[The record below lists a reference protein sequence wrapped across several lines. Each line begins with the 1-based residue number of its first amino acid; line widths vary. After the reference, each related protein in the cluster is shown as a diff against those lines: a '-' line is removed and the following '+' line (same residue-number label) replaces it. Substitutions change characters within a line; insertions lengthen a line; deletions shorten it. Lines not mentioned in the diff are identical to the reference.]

1 MTFTGQPWWCLGHF
15 AALAQVN
22 AAQSQLQRH
31 PAVLMN
37 STSVV
42 FLILNCWHTKLAV
55 NQLCRI
61 RAQTVVTHLLA
72 QAGSGNTPSFLKEA
86 IRGSQFYIFT
96 THNQT
101 QQKIW
106 PSVDDWQ
113 LPRPHWPSRRY
124 QRPPPQLRKHR
135 MSSVTLA
142 KTTLQNNNPPP
153 ITGMSCTGGWWSWTR
168 QKNGNNCHSVDNHD
182 KSQAH
187 TWMQTRWGTS

>member
-1 MTFTGQPWWCLGHF
+1 MASWSLCSFS
-15 AALAQVN
+15 VN
-22 AAQSQLQRH
+22 AAQSQPHRH
-31 PAVLMN
+31 PAGLMN
-37 STSVV
+37 STGVV
-42 FLILNCWHTKLAV
+42 FLILNCWHTKLSV

-86 IRGSQFYIFT
+86 IRGSQFNIFT
-96 THNQT
+96 IHNQT

-124 QRPPPQLRKHR
+124 QRPPPQPRKHQ

-142 KTTLQNNNPPP
+142 KTTLQDNNPPP
-153 ITGMSCTGGWWSWTR
+153 TITGMSCTSGWWSWTL
-168 QKNGNNCHSVDNHD
+168 QKNSNNCHSMDNHD
-182 KSQAH
+182 KSQVH
-187 TWMQTRWGTS
+187 TWMQTGWGTS